1 MCNKYLLLV
10 LMFLITGNILLSQNI
25 KIEKFYTDPFDI
37 SARTNTRKDLNGK
50 NCALL
55 KIQFVGN
62 ITDIEGN
69 VIGEPIKQSNAVK
82 KISFYNT
89 IKNLIISYT
98 QNILNSYSAEDILSD
113 ISSTLLPYLITDF
126 CIDWCFNTNKRN
138 EATMPPF
145 IKILYNQSS
154 IKEVK
159 K

>member
-62 ITDIEGN
+62 ITDIEGY

-82 KISFYNT
+82 R
-89 IKNLIISYT
+89 
-98 QNILNSYSAEDILSD
+98 NILLQHN
-113 ISSTLLPYLITDF
+113 
-126 CIDWCFNTNKRN
+126 
-138 EATMPPF
+138 
-145 IKILYNQSS
+145 
-154 IKEVK
+154 
-159 K
+159 